1 VSRKEKI
8 LAYGILA
15 SGGLLAILG
24 MALVAVYI
32 REAVLA
38 RVGEPDQSLLF
49 WYLPI
54 LVIGVIAMLIGVGM
68 GAWGVS
74 RMRKMRPKKMR
85 PKKN

>member
-1 VSRKEKI
+1 VSRRGKI
-8 LAYGILA
+8 LAYGMLA

-24 MALVAVYI
+24 MAFVAVYI

-54 LVIGVIAMLIGVGM
+54 LFIGVIAMLTGFGV

-74 RMRKMRPKKMR
+74 RVRKMRPKK
-85 PKKN
+85 N